1 MKVDKKLLLV
11 LLMLI
16 LSGTTAMAQYGY
28 GRGYN
33 GYGGN
38 GYGRQRS
45 AIPQTEHTPE
55 KKDPP
60 TAQEIVA
67 SQMPTITET
76 IGLNEFEQA
85 VMSSILTK
93 YIQQR
98 IELQILQLDADK
110 TRAALDNIVE
120 KEDAEMKA
128 GLPED
133 KYEAFKQLQKDG
145 LQKTKKNQ
153 KKSKKKKDKD

>member
-1 MKVDKKLLLV
+1 MKAKNKYLLTVVMLV
-11 LLMLI
+11 FSITPLL
-16 LSGTTAMAQYGY
+16 AQYGY

-33 GYGGN
+33 GYG
-38 GYGRQRS
+38 YGRQRNS
-45 AIPQTEHTPE
+45 IPQVEQTPE

-60 TAQEIVA
+60 TAQEIVD
-67 SQMPTITET
+67 SQMPVITET
-76 IGLNEFEQA
+76 LDLNEFEKA
-85 VMSSILTK
+85 VVTSILTK

-110 TRAALDNIVE
+110 TRETLDKIKEN
-120 KEDAEMKA
+120 EDAELKS

-145 LQKTKKNQ
+145 VQKTKK
-153 KKSKKKKDKD
+153 KKKKAKKNKDKD

>member
-1 MKVDKKLLLV
+1 MNIEKKLLFA

-33 GYGGN
+33 GYG
-38 GYGRQRS
+38 YGRQNNG
-45 AIPQTEHTPE
+45 IPQVDQTPE
-55 KKDPP
+55 KEDPP
-60 TAQEIVA
+60 TAKEIVD

-76 IGLNEFEQA
+76 LGLNAFEEA
-85 VMSSILTK
+85 VMTSVLTK

-98 IELQILQLDADK
+98 IELQILQLDQDK
-110 TRAALDNIVE
+110 TRAALDDILEN
-120 KEDAEMKA
+120 EDAELKA
-128 GLPED
+128 GLPEE

-145 LQKTKKNQ
+145 FQKTKKKN
-153 KKSKKKKDKD
+153 KKNKKNKDND